1 MTVTKMRVYT
11 RDFVLI
17 TAVILTAVLAPRAYG
32 EEIPDL
38 IIRNV
43 NIIGTGSQTKYT
55 LANIQIVLNILLDT
69 QQFVRFAIV
78 DGQLVVNKL
87 QQVLGEPDDP
97 GATPEQRHWLSC
109 QPPPFAIPTSVEA
122 SGKWNVFK
130 TMHIN
135 GLFYSALALDRQ
147 RISQDAERLIW
158 RAASGAKRQPGRLGR
173 LGTRAAFLQHRSHR
187 R

>member
-1 MTVTKMRVYT
+1 MLLFSTSSMTVTKMRVYT

-32 EEIPDL
+32 EKIPDL

-43 NIIGTGSQTKYT
+43 NIIGTGSQTEYT
-55 LANIQIVLNILLDT
+55 LANIQIVANKIK
-69 QQFVRFAIV
+69 
-78 DGQLVVNKL
+78 LV
-87 QQVLGEPDDP
+87 
-97 GATPEQRHWLSC
+97 
-109 QPPPFAIPTSVEA
+109 
-122 SGKWNVFK
+122 WNVFK

-173 LGTRAAFLQHRSHR
+173 LGTRAACPQHRSHR

>member
-1 MTVTKMRVYT
+1 MLLFSTSSMTVTKMRVYT

-32 EEIPDL
+32 EKIPDL

-43 NIIGTGSQTKYT
+43 NIIGTGSQTEYT
-55 LANIQIVLNILLDT
+55 LANIQIVANKIK
-69 QQFVRFAIV
+69 
-78 DGQLVVNKL
+78 LV
-87 QQVLGEPDDP
+87 
-97 GATPEQRHWLSC
+97 
-109 QPPPFAIPTSVEA
+109 
-122 SGKWNVFK
+122 WNVFK
-130 TMHIN
+130 TKHIN

>member
-1 MTVTKMRVYT
+1 MLLFSTSSMTVTKMRVYT

-17 TAVILTAVLAPRAYG
+17 TAVILTAVPAPRAYG

-43 NIIGTGSQTKYT
+43 NIIGTGSQTEYT
-55 LANIQIVLNILLDT
+55 LANIQIVANKIK
-69 QQFVRFAIV
+69 
-78 DGQLVVNKL
+78 LV
-87 QQVLGEPDDP
+87 
-97 GATPEQRHWLSC
+97 
-109 QPPPFAIPTSVEA
+109 
-122 SGKWNVFK
+122 WNVFK
-130 TMHIN
+130 TKHIN

-173 LGTRAAFLQHRSHR
+173 LGTRAACPQHRSHR

>member
-1 MTVTKMRVYT
+1 MLLFSTSSMTVTKMRVYT

-32 EEIPDL
+32 EKIPDL

-43 NIIGTGSQTKYT
+43 NIIGTGSQTEYT
-55 LANIQIVLNILLDT
+55 LANIQIVANKIK
-69 QQFVRFAIV
+69 
-78 DGQLVVNKL
+78 LV
-87 QQVLGEPDDP
+87 
-97 GATPEQRHWLSC
+97 
-109 QPPPFAIPTSVEA
+109 
-122 SGKWNVFK
+122 WNVFK
-130 TMHIN
+130 TKHIN

-173 LGTRAAFLQHRSHR
+173 LGTRAACPQHRSHR